1 MCRVNSTIFVT
12 IAVLVVFLVVWGL
25 SIAMVWAA
33 AGARRLPRAERLFWA
48 ALAAAL
54 PLVGALIYP
63 LARMAGLITSLPR
76 SSDSSLQRDT
86 TAAQSGPASPFG
98 PPPDLFAPAQP
109 VSRRPSSPQPMA
121 GGYGRLVVARGPSA
135 GLVAQIGAL
144 PARIGRGE
152 GAWLSLDADGK
163 VSRQHAELF
172 ERGGAIF
179 IRDLNSLHGTR
190 VNGAV
195 AREQRLSPGDTI
207 RVGDSDIIAELV
219 G

>member
-1 MCRVNSTIFVT
+1 
-12 IAVLVVFLVVWGL
+12 
-25 SIAMVWAA
+25 MVWAA
-33 AGARRLPRAERLFWA
+33 AGARRLPRVERLFWA

-63 LARMAGLITSLPR
+63 LARVAGLITSLPR
-76 SSDSSLQRDT
+76 SSDSSIRRDT
-86 TAAQSGPASPFG
+86 TAAQAGPASPFG
-98 PPPDLFAPAQP
+98 PPPDLFASSQP
-109 VSRRPSSPQPMA
+109 VPQRPANPQPM
-121 GGYGRLVVARGPSA
+121 GGGRGRLVVARGPSS
-135 GLVAQIGAL
+135 GLVAPIGAL
-144 PARIGRGE
+144 PVRIGRGE

-172 ERGGAIF
+172 ERGGAVY

-195 AREQRLSPGDTI
+195 VREQRLSPGDTI
-207 RVGDSDIIAELV
+207 RVGDSDIIVELV